1 MSKSSYL
8 ENESSSKSINA
19 TLHEKSQFARRY
31 RLNRS
36 YMASLKSE
44 NLLQNHFIE
53 AGLRTWS
60 HKPPDDIHWGWESPE
75 CQLRGHFP
83 GHWLAAAAR
92 IYHQTGDMELKGK
105 ADYIVSR
112 LAECQLEN
120 GGEWLGSIP
129 TTYMDWIS
137 RGKKVWA
144 PQYTLHK
151 TWMGLVDM
159 ARYAENDQAL
169 KLADRWADW
178 YCRWTD
184 SFSREQLDDILDFET
199 GGMLEVWADLLDL
212 TGDKKYLSLIER
224 FDRPRLF
231 EPLLAGKDVLT
242 NRHANTTIPE
252 IHGAARVYEVTGN
265 ERYRN
270 IVEHYWQQA
279 VTERG
284 FFATGGQTSNEIW
297 TGKHQ
302 QSTRLSPYNQEHCVV
317 YNMIRLAD
325 FLLRWSGDVKY
336 ADYIERNIYNGL
348 FAQQHLKTGMVAY
361 YLPLHGGAKIKWG
374 TPTHDFWCC
383 HGTLVQ
389 ASQLYAELAFYETK
403 QGLMVSQAIPA
414 SCQWQY
420 KGSELSVSQ
429 MVKVDR
435 RSVTNPD
442 DDLVIL
448 DIKADKAVECDIQV
462 RIPWWTTQA
471 TVKING
477 QAYEHASGPSSWLTI
492 CKQWQ
497 NDTIEITFRRK
508 LTLCATD
515 DRPDLA
521 AYMYGPLVLAA
532 LTDKEIRLAG
542 GAVPDQVLRRFDDD
556 YFDDVNY
563 FTVGQAENCQV
574 VPLYTVL
581 DHQYA
586 VYFQI
591 E

>member
-8 ENESSSKSINA
+8 ENKSSCKSIKA

-184 SFSREQLDDILDFET
+184 GFSREQLDDILDFET

-284 FFATGGQTSNEIW
+284 SIDFGR
-297 TGKHQ
+297 
-302 QSTRLSPYNQEHCVV
+302 QSWRE
-317 YNMIRLAD
+317 
-325 FLLRWSGDVKY
+325 LR
-336 ADYIERNIYNGL
+336 
-348 FAQQHLKTGMVAY
+348 
-361 YLPLHGGAKIKWG
+361 
-374 TPTHDFWCC
+374 
-383 HGTLVQ
+383 
-389 ASQLYAELAFYETK
+389 
-403 QGLMVSQAIPA
+403 
-414 SCQWQY
+414 
-420 KGSELSVSQ
+420 
-429 MVKVDR
+429 
-435 RSVTNPD
+435 
-442 DDLVIL
+442 
-448 DIKADKAVECDIQV
+448 
-462 RIPWWTTQA
+462 
-471 TVKING
+471 
-477 QAYEHASGPSSWLTI
+477 
-492 CKQWQ
+492 
-497 NDTIEITFRRK
+497 
-508 LTLCATD
+508 
-515 DRPDLA
+515 
-521 AYMYGPLVLAA
+521 
-532 LTDKEIRLAG
+532 
-542 GAVPDQVLRRFDDD
+542 
-556 YFDDVNY
+556 
-563 FTVGQAENCQV
+563 
-574 VPLYTVL
+574 
-581 DHQYA
+581 
-586 VYFQI
+586 
-591 E
+591 